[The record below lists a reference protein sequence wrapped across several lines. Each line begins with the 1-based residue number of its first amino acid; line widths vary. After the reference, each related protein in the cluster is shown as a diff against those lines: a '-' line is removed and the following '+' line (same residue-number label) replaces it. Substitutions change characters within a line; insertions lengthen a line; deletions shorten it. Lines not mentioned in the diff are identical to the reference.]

1 MRVYTSMLI
10 TYRYHVVAL
19 LCIICVVY
27 IYIYSILY
35 TIQVVVG
42 VPFTSKIDLWSVGIL
57 LLELTL
63 KKCLFLARNRE
74 ELLVQMVR
82 IFGPLPYI
90 RFAGGK
96 YSSLVRAASLSST
109 LQHSSV
115 SATSA
120 AAVTHATSA
129 AAVTHTTSAAAV
141 THATSAESEISP
153 YYMILRLRTLF
164 NEYNIINIPTTYIDF
179 LSQLLQYDPEKRM
192 TAYEALQHPYLSEF
206 CPFPV
211 KYMVIKPITGSEV
224 MTSAA
229 VTQSMT
235 SAAVIKKRYIAMMS
249 LHKLRSTF
257 KK

>member
-1 MRVYTSMLI
+1 M
-10 TYRYHVVAL
+10 
-19 LCIICVVY
+19 
-27 IYIYSILY
+27 
-35 TIQVVVG
+35 
-42 VPFTSKIDLWSVGIL
+42 PFTSKIDLWSVGIL

-74 ELLVQMVR
+74 ELLGQFVR

-96 YSSLVRAASLSST
+96 YSSLVRAASLFSS
-109 LQHSSV
+109 LQQSSV

-120 AAVTHATSA
+120 AAVTHTTSS
-129 AAVTHTTSAAAV
+129 AAVTHATSSAAVTHATSAAAV

-164 NEYNIINIPTTYIDF
+164 REYNIINIPTTYIDF
-179 LSQLLQYDPEKRM
+179 LSQLLQYDPDKRM

-211 KYMVIKPITGSEV
+211 KYRVIKPINEV

-235 SAAVIKKRYIAMMS
+235 SAAVIKKRNIAMMS

>member
-1 MRVYTSMLI
+1 MHALYIVYVL
-10 TYRYHVVAL
+10 VL
-19 LCIICVVY
+19 LCIIY
-27 IYIYSILY
+27 IVFIHILY

-74 ELLVQMVR
+74 ELLGQMVR

-109 LQHSSV
+109 LQQASV
-115 SATSA
+115 YATSAAVVTHAMSA
-120 AAVTHATSA
+120 AAVTHA
-129 AAVTHTTSAAAV
+129 TSAAAV

-153 YYMILRLRTLF
+153 YYMISRLRILF
-164 NEYNIINIPTTYIDF
+164 REYNIINIPATYIDF
-179 LSQLLQYDPEKRM
+179 LSRLLQYDPDKRM
-192 TAYEALQHPYLSEF
+192 TAYEALQHPYLSDF

-211 KYMVIKPITGSEV
+211 KYTIIQPINEV
-224 MTSAA
+224 MTSAD
-229 VTQSMT
+229 VTQPMT
-235 SAAVIKKRYIAMMS
+235 SAAVVKKRNIAMMS